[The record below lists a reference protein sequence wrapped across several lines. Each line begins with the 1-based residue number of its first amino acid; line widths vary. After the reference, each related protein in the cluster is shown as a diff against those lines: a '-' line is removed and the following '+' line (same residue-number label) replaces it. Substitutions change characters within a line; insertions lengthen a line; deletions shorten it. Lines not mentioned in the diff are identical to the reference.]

1 MKSRLL
7 ANVSDK
13 ETEGIFALISH
24 TSPVSEIFQILN
36 CHRESLKFNFLF
48 ISKFRFDWVH
58 GKMLNDTY
66 LMVIKINYVGD
77 TAIVT
82 RCFNDKYGRQYSF
95 YLKFPCFKVACR
107 VKTNTTWTTKNTI
120 SFHYFSKKIKTNTL
134 QGHKKYIKL
143 FELEIN
149 NLRIQILAAKMT

>member
-1 MKSRLL
+1 
-7 ANVSDK
+7 
-13 ETEGIFALISH
+13 
-24 TSPVSEIFQILN
+24 
-36 CHRESLKFNFLF
+36 
-48 ISKFRFDWVH
+48 
-58 GKMLNDTY
+58 ML
-66 LMVIKINYVGD
+66 VE
-77 TAIVT
+77 
-82 RCFNDKYGRQYSF
+82 KYGLAIQKSLFGETNQDSTFSQTRKNS
-95 YLKFPCFKVACR
+95 KMFKVACR